1 MADFTLSGV
10 ANDATLQTGG
20 VGLTQLNTTVHT
32 WSAISDEEWFR
43 FTSVTIP
50 KNSTISAATLTVYAS
65 TAGSGTITNAIYGEA
80 ADNSAVITTDDT
92 IGSRSFG
99 TVGANAWAM
108 SNPASAGDPIIS
120 SDISDV
126 IQQIVSRSGWAS
138 GNALLLRV
146 VTTITGGKGSTRSV
160 RTLDNSFSPKA
171 AVLSITY
178 SPPGSNLQLNM
189 NIGLNLMLS

>member
-20 VGLTQLNTTVHT
+20 IGLTQLNATTHA
-32 WSAISDEEWFR
+32 WSAVADEAWFR

-65 TAGSGTITNAIYGEA
+65 VSGSGTVVNNIYGEA
-80 ADNSAVITTDDT
+80 ADNSAVITVDDT

-99 TVGANAWAM
+99 TVGANSWNM
-108 SNPASAGDPIIS
+108 SNPAAGGDPIIS
-120 SDISDV
+120 SDIADV
-126 IQQIVSRSGWAS
+126 IQQVVNRSGWAS

-146 VTTITGGKGSTRSV
+146 VTASIGAKGSSRTI
-160 RTLDNSFSPKA
+160 RTLDNGSTPKA